1 MQCCASSIVSYFDI
15 EDDDNENNDEIGNTL
30 LVDFMICLYQAG
42 SQSEGERIRGRGTYL
57 GENLEPR
64 VIMIMVVLEWKWGT
78 LPKKDDNFSLHRH
91 NWIPEGERFALETG
105 LVKTEQVVFLVF
117 VFSKRFQVHRWRA

>member
-57 GENLEPR
+57 GENLDPR
-64 VIMIMVVLEWKWGT
+64 VIMYDHVMVGIEWKRSFRIG
-78 LPKKDDNFSLHRH
+78 DNPQNKMIF
-91 NWIPEGERFALETG
+91 
-105 LVKTEQVVFLVF
+105 FLFVLQA
-117 VFSKRFQVHRWRA
+117 VFSV